1 VYLRRS
7 ICEVE
12 LHISAPLGKC
22 LLRSKKIYMPV
33 VLCILLRMTSSTSTA
48 SLRLHFPAIYF
59 VDLFIMS
66 SYLSDGLSIDSAG
79 FPRYETSITEG
90 DAITRSAVV
99 LTIEPGYPDYACFV
113 SADGTVNVPCAQ
125 ARVEL
130 ILHGGYW
137 DGLAAPSSALFG
149 EDMVSL
155 TETELQNDGS
165 LELTFE
171 WRRLRV
177 LRAGWYRF
185 KVHFYLD
192 PMGVVTDERDLPWW
206 TSVDLRE
213 PFYVNS
219 GAWSLFP

>member
-1 VYLRRS
+1 
-7 ICEVE
+7 
-12 LHISAPLGKC
+12 
-22 LLRSKKIYMPV
+22 MPV
-33 VLCILLRMTSSTSTA
+33 VLCILLRITSSTCTA
-48 SLRLHFPAIYF
+48 SLRLHFPAIDF

-79 FPRYETSITEG
+79 FPRYETRITEG
-90 DAITRSAVV
+90 DAITRSTVM

-113 SADGTVNVPCAQ
+113 SADDTVNVSCAQ

-149 EDMVSL
+149 EDTVSL

-213 PFYVNS
+213 PFYVS
-219 GAWSLFP
+219 PGAWSLFPSTTA